1 MNNNGN
7 TFTRKARELLGL
19 INDAQESLANA
30 DIPSLKQQIGVIEK
44 GVTGAINQFNA
55 KIAPLLKNIKSGP
68 NIKKSFFGGYSLNK
82 TPRISQMDDVLRSLK
97 DRSNRA
103 KANANAGARAK
114 ANANASA
121 RQTAQE
127 KKNANARAR
136 ANANALA
143 RQAAQAKKNAN
154 AERNS
159 LARNEKNKLKAATNA
174 ESLKKTLNAL
184 RNKVGT
190 VNAVSPRIEM
200 QPIRK
205 PNFLSSI
212 QTAKAGLR
220 PVAPPLSANRSTRI
234 ANAARN
240 AIGATGTFKNVQ
252 GELFKKP
259 PMSMLNQIKAGT
271 TLRPAGNRVVAKPP
285 SGPSMLNQIKA
296 GTSLR
301 PAGNRVIA
309 KPAPGPSTLQNNL
322 KRRLMAQKQAS
333 EGNNNDN

>member
-19 INDAQESLANA
+19 IDVAQESLANG

-55 KIAPLLKNIKSGP
+55 KIAPLLKNIKNGP
-68 NIKKSFFGGYSLNK
+68 NIKKSLFGGYSLNK

-103 KANANAGARAK
+103 KANANASARAK

-154 AERNS
+154 AERNR
-159 LARNEKNKLKAATNA
+159 LARNEQNKAKAVATTD
-174 ESLKKTLNAL
+174 SLKKTLNAL

-190 VNAVSPRIEM
+190 VNGASPQIEM

-205 PNFLSSI
+205 PNFLANI
-212 QTAKAGLR
+212 QSAKAGLR
-220 PVAPPLSANRSTRI
+220 PVTPPLSANRSTRI

-240 AIGATGTFKNVQ
+240 AIGA
-252 GELFKKP
+252 P
-259 PMSMLNQIKAGT
+259 PISMLNQIKAGT
-271 TLRPAGNRVVAKPP
+271 TLKPV
-285 SGPSMLNQIKA
+285 
-296 GTSLR
+296 
-301 PAGNRVIA
+301 GNRVIA
-309 KPAPGPSTLQNNL
+309 KPAPSPPTFQNNL
-322 KRRLMAQKQAS
+322 KKRLMAQKQAH
-333 EGNNNDN
+333 EGKNNNRNSSGRVAIPTYMQNRKK